1 MKRFLN
7 IAFKLLVSCGLI
19 LYLAS
24 KADLGELR
32 QTFAQTTPSLF
43 AAAVFLFVVSNT
55 LGSAQ
60 WYLLLRAQKLAVSFR
75 QALVFYFVGVFFNN
89 VLLGNIGGD
98 AMRIYDIRRLPG
110 QGSSGIAAT
119 VMDRFIGLF
128 STCTLAL
135 LAYPL
140 IATRL
145 SEEGRQFAWVVSV
158 LIPVWA
164 GLVAILAMGLSQRI
178 GTFLEKLAFRFLPA
192 PIADLLARLRRSI
205 GVYRYQLRLLLTAWI
220 LSLGVQFCRILVYWA
235 AGRALGLEA
244 GLIYF
249 ICFQPVAAILAALP
263 ISIGGLGVREGT
275 LVGLFGSVGVPRDL
289 SLAMSLLGYVAGILA
304 SLLGG
309 IAFVIRRVEPDA
321 APSAEGE

>member
-1 MKRFLN
+1 VKRLLN

-32 QTFAQTTPSLF
+32 QIVAQTTPWLF
-43 AAAVFLFVVSNT
+43 AAAVLLFVVSNT

-98 AMRIYDIRRLPG
+98 AMRIYDIRRLTG
-110 QGSSGIAAT
+110 QSSSGIAAT

-140 IATRL
+140 IASRI
-145 SEEGRQFAWVVSV
+145 SAGGPQFAWVVSV

-178 GTFLEKLAFRFLPA
+178 GSLLEKLASRFLPA
-192 PIADLLARLRRSI
+192 LIADLLARLRRSI
-205 GVYRYQLRLLLTAWI
+205 GVYRHQLRLLLTAWL
-220 LSLGVQFCRILVYWA
+220 LSLGVQLCRILVYWT
-235 AGRALGLEA
+235 AGLALGLEV

-275 LVGLFGSVGVPRDL
+275 LVGLFGSIGVPRDL

-309 IAFVIRRVEPDA
+309 IAFVIRRVEPNP
-321 APSAEGE
+321 APSTEGE

>member
-1 MKRFLN
+1 MKRLLN
-7 IAFKLLVSCGLI
+7 LALKLLVSCGLI

-24 KADLGELR
+24 KADLGALR
-32 QTFAQTTPSLF
+32 QTFAQTTPWLF
-43 AAAVFLFVVSNT
+43 AAAVVLFVVSNT

-98 AMRIYDIRRLPG
+98 AMRIYDIRRLTG
-110 QGSSGIAAT
+110 QSSSGIAAT

-145 SEEGRQFAWVVSV
+145 GEGPQFAWIVSV
-158 LIPVWA
+158 LIPVWG
-164 GLVAILAMGLSQRI
+164 GLVAILAMGLSRRI
-178 GTFLEKLAFRFLPA
+178 GSFLEKLASRFLPA
-192 PIADLLARLRRSI
+192 LIADLLSRLRRSI
-205 GVYRYQLRLLLTAWI
+205 GVYRHQLRLLLTAWI
-220 LSLGVQFCRILVYWA
+220 LSLGVQFCRILVYWT
-235 AGRALGLEA
+235 AGLALGLEA

-309 IAFVIRRVEPDA
+309 IAFVIRRVEKET
-321 APSAEGE
+321 APPAKGE